1 MEVLATGARAVC
13 LPYAGGL
20 ESEQTLRC
28 GLLAKRG
35 VIEMVRQEE
44 VSAAAVAAAVERAL
58 AAPKPDRTVVNM
70 DGARRSAAL
79 LKEAVGRGFDAQN

>member
-28 GLLAKRG
+28 GLLARRG
-35 VIEMVRQEE
+35 AIEVVGQAE
-44 VSAAAVAAAVERAL
+44 VSAVAVAVAVERAL
-58 AAPKPDRTVVNM
+58 NAPEHDRAVVNM
-70 DGARRSAAL
+70 DGAQRSAVL
-79 LKEAVGRGFDAQN
+79 LKEAAGKRFDAQN